1 MALTRTTKT
10 RSGTN
15 TRARPNK
22 IMVRVNEEEQAKIK
36 EGAANCSLT
45 VPEYLRR
52 LGMNY
57 KPASTVDKQA
67 ITELAKLRGDLGR
80 LGGLL
85 KSIFSE
91 KYDGDYNITELINEI
106 KSTQALIAEKVKL
119 L

>member
-1 MALTRTTKT
+1 MNTEKST

-22 IMVRVNEEEQAKIK
+22 IMIRVNKEEQAKIK
-36 EGAANCSLT
+36 EGADNCSLT

-52 LGMNY
+52 VGMNY
-57 KPASTVDKQA
+57 KPVSTVDKQA

-85 KSIFSE
+85 KSIFSD
-91 KYDGDYNITELINEI
+91 KYDGQLNITQLIDDI
-106 KSTQALIAEKVKL
+106 KSLQKNIEDKVRAL
-119 L
+119 

>member
-1 MALTRTTKT
+1 MDADKST

-15 TRARPNK
+15 TRAREHL
-22 IMVRVNEEEQAKIK
+22 IMVRVSKDEQDKIK
-36 EGAANCSLT
+36 EGADGCSLT

-85 KSIFSE
+85 KSIFSD
-91 KYDGDYNITELINEI
+91 KYDGQLSITQLIDEI
-106 KSTQALIAEKVKL
+106 KSLQKTIEDKVKKL
-119 L
+119 